1 MGRPA
6 ANHRAS
12 RRRPSPEKDRHSSA
26 RDVLWPAA
34 AVLVLLALLAW
45 SYRGVL
51 LGLIQG
57 WRRNEDYSAGQLVPF
72 VAAFLVWR
80 DRAALRQIPLVP
92 CWWGG
97 IVLLTAAVLVRTFG
111 YLFMFWT
118 VLDYSLVLTVAG
130 LVLLVAGRPAFR
142 RVVWI
147 LLFLFLMFPLPGNIH
162 NLISG
167 PLQGLAT
174 AGSVFLLETAG
185 IHVGHQG
192 NVVLL
197 NDSTSVAVAEACS
210 GLRMLTAF
218 MIVAAFIAYM
228 VQRPRWQKT
237 VLLLS
242 SIPVA
247 VVCNILRISLTAVLM
262 LYVSAAWAEKFFHD
276 FAGLVM
282 MPAAVFLLFGELWLL
297 RRLTLEESKPPPRE
311 IVARSKSGR
320 LTAKTLRNGAGPGF
334 PEP

>member
-1 MGRPA
+1 MGRHA
-6 ANHRAS
+6 ARHS
-12 RRRPSPEKDRHSSA
+12 VLRRRAPHRGGKERVWSGSWGR
-26 RDVLWPAA
+26 VLI
-34 AVLVLLALLAW
+34 VLALAVITAW

-51 LGLIQG
+51 LGLLYT
-57 WRRNEDYSAGQLVPF
+57 WRRNDDYSAGQLVPL

-80 DRAALRQIPLVP
+80 ERSALRQCVLRP

-97 IVLLTAAVLVRTFG
+97 IGLLTAALWVRICG
-111 YLFMFWT
+111 YLFMFWSA
-118 VLDYSLVLTVAG
+118 LDYSLVLTIAG
-130 LVLLVAGRPAFR
+130 LVLLVAGRQVFR
-142 RVVWI
+142 RLLGI
-147 LLFLFLMFPLPGNIH
+147 LIFLVLMFPLPGSIH

-174 AGSVFLLETAG
+174 AGSVFLLEASG
-185 IHVGHQG
+185 VCVSHQG

-218 MIVAAFIAYM
+218 IVVAAFVAYM
-228 VQRPRWQKT
+228 VKRPRWQKA

-247 VVCNILRISLTAVLM
+247 VICNMIRIFLTAMLM
-262 LYVSAAWAEKFFHD
+262 LYVSAELAEKFFHE

-282 MPAAVFLLFGELWLL
+282 MPAAVFLLFGELALMA
-297 RRLTLEESKPPPRE
+297 RLVAREPRPPGQ
-311 IVARSKSGR
+311 VVTRSKSGKAAAR
-320 LTAKTLRNGAGPGF
+320 VL
-334 PEP
+334 